1 MPKYK
6 NLNGQEI
13 QLTAQEELQI
23 EEQNK
28 IGLEEFENKKK
39 IKEKE
44 DAKKASAVTKLKA
57 LGLTDDE
64 ITALI
69 GK

>member
-39 IKEKE
+39 IKENE

-64 ITALI
+64 IGALKI
-69 GK
+69 

>member
-39 IKEKE
+39 IKENE

-57 LGLTDDE
+57 LGLTDAE
-64 ITALI
+64 IEAL
-69 GK
+69 

>member
-64 ITALI
+64 IGALKI
-69 GK
+69 

>member
-6 NLNGQEI
+6 NLNEQEI

-39 IKEKE
+39 IKENE

-64 ITALI
+64 IGALKI
-69 GK
+69 